1 MKSDINKAEKKK
13 QLGRPHK
20 AIDEK
25 VLANL
30 SQIGCTQEEIGSI
43 VGISARTLQRRFA
56 DLLEVN
62 KNKGKASL
70 RKRMYEKAMKGN
82 DKLLIWL
89 SKNYLNMVDK
99 VHTTSTTEPLPL
111 IIEAQAEEVKDI
123 NGKTYKGTS
132 IGRRPNTSSMNKN
145 KRRLGGAKKY
155 RGQGR

>member
-43 VGISARTLQRRFA
+43 VGISARTLQRRYA
-56 DLLEVN
+56 DLVAEN
-62 KNKGKASL
+62 KNIGKASL
-70 RKRMYEKAMKGN
+70 RKKLWEKALKGN

-89 SKNYLNMVDK
+89 SKQELNMRDK
-99 VHTTSTTEPLPL
+99 IETQSIVEPLPL
-111 IIEAQAEEVKDI
+111 IIDAKAEEID
-123 NGKTYKGTS
+123 GEE
-132 IGRRPNTSSMNKN
+132 
-145 KRRLGGAKKY
+145 KR
-155 RGQGR
+155 

>member
-1 MKSDINKAEKKK
+1 MKSDINKAQKNK

-25 VLANL
+25 ILANL

-111 IIEAQAEEVKDI
+111 FIEA
-123 NGKTYKGTS
+123 
-132 IGRRPNTSSMNKN
+132 
-145 KRRLGGAKKY
+145 
-155 RGQGR
+155 

>member
-1 MKSDINKAEKKK
+1 MKK
-13 QLGRPHK
+13 QIGRPQK
-20 AIDEK
+20 PIDEK
-25 VLANL
+25 ILANL

-89 SKNYLNMVDK
+89 SKNMLGMSERI
-99 VHTTSTTEPLPL
+99 HSTNVTEPLPL
-111 IIEAQAEEVKDI
+111 IIEAKAEEVKDL
-123 NGKTYKGTS
+123 NGKEKG
-132 IGRRPNTSSMNKN
+132 
-145 KRRLGGAKKY
+145 
-155 RGQGR
+155 